1 MKKKIC
7 SFFALM
13 LACTGIISGCGTKM
27 YELTEKEEEVIVQYA
42 AYVLGKHNI
51 YQKDGMVKLEPEE
64 YRETEEVDSQFEETE
79 SEGAG
84 SEMPEGESSEGET
97 SEGEVAV
104 QKSVALSAIAGQE
117 GVVTFQYLGYEFIKE
132 YTEGEY
138 FSLEAGEGNE
148 FIVMHFTMK
157 NDSEQEANVNMMKI
171 SPKFFCRINGDKI
184 YTCEK
189 SLANQDL
196 STYLAPLAGGEE
208 QEVVLLF
215 KVPEG
220 VSGNVQNLEL
230 LFDQNGTKVSVIL

>member
-7 SFFALM
+7 CFFALM
-13 LACTGIISGCGTKM
+13 LACTGILSGCGAKM

-64 YRETEEVDSQFEETE
+64 YRETQEMDSQIEESE

-84 SEMPEGESSEGET
+84 ETSDGGSSEGGS
-97 SEGEVAV
+97 SESEVAV
-104 QKSVALSAIAGQE
+104 EKSVALAAIAGQE
-117 GVVTFQYLGYEFIKE
+117 GFITFQYLGYEFMKE
-132 YTEGEY
+132 YAEGGY
-138 FSLEAGEGNE
+138 FSMEAGEGNE
-148 FIVMHFTMK
+148 FMVMHFSMK
-157 NDSEQEANVNMMKI
+157 NDSQQEVNVNLMKI
-171 SPKFFCRINGDKI
+171 SPAFFCRVNGDQI

-196 STYLAPLAGGEE
+196 STYLAPVKSGEQ

-230 LFDQNGTKVSVIL
+230 LFEQNGTKVPVIL